1 MDTGPMAGLVA
12 TIVVPFAA
20 TPRAA
25 APIFSVML
33 SVVFGL
39 ITLIFMTPGHS
50 SPACRTRRGGR
61 PVSSVSDRGSA
72 GLRSSAGGGSSGRPR
87 PGRGRPDDPPPAEDR
102 RPAEPR
108 SDTEDTGR
116 PPRRVRQAGEE
127 WPGVMKIKVINPNT
141 TESMTEKI
149 GAAARGVAAEGTMI
163 VAASP
168 AMGPVSIE
176 GHYDEAVSVLG
187 LLEEIRKGEADGCD
201 GYVIACFGDPGLL
214 AAREIARGPVLGIAE
229 AAMHAAS
236 MIAAGFTI
244 VTTLERTRGISRQL
258 VEAYG
263 MARLC
268 RNIRAADLAV
278 LDLER
283 EGSAA
288 RITIVE
294 ECRRALKED
303 HADAIVLGCAGMADL
318 SAEIAREI
326 GAPVV
331 EGVTAAV
338 KLVEALVGLGLQ
350 TSKIGELAF
359 PLPKAYRG
367 ALRGFAPGDA

>member
-1 MDTGPMAGLVA
+1 MARNA
-12 TIVVPFAA
+12 TIDHLVYDRIHRAILEQRLPPGTKLGEESLSSLFAVSRARVRRILLRLAHDKSVELRPNRGAYVAQPSAQDAREVFTARRIVEAHTVEGVAKGLPTPARQRLLRHVAREQAAHARSPVRRVPPA
-20 TPRAA
+20 PRA
-25 APIFSVML
+25 
-33 SVVFGL
+33 
-39 ITLIFMTPGHS
+39 
-50 SPACRTRRGGR
+50 RRGQPGPDVVLAR
-61 PVSSVSDRGSA
+61 ARGTHVA
-72 GLRSSAGGGSSGRPR
+72 DHRGLRRTWLVVLRLRRASGPARPARGRAR
-87 PGRGRPDDPPPAEDR
+87 PGRGRPDDPPPAGDR

-229 AAMHAAS
+229 AAMHSAS

-244 VTTLERTRGISRQL
+244 VTTLERTRGIARQL
-258 VEAYG
+258 
-263 MARLC
+263 
-268 RNIRAADLAV
+268 
-278 LDLER
+278 ER
-283 EGSAA
+283 
-288 RITIVE
+288 
-294 ECRRALKED
+294 
-303 HADAIVLGCAGMADL
+303 
-318 SAEIAREI
+318 
-326 GAPVV
+326 
-331 EGVTAAV
+331 
-338 KLVEALVGLGLQ
+338 
-350 TSKIGELAF
+350 
-359 PLPKAYRG
+359 
-367 ALRGFAPGDA
+367 